1 MSHGMQGI
9 LTSHGMQERTQ
20 PLTFFWE
27 YKAEVKTP
35 VGEAQGIFGG
45 LGDHLNMDGWKT
57 N

>member
-1 MSHGMQGI
+1 MPHGMQGNA
-9 LTSHGMQERTQ
+9 TSHLFLRTK
-20 PLTFFWE
+20 
-27 YKAEVKTP
+27 KAEVKTP